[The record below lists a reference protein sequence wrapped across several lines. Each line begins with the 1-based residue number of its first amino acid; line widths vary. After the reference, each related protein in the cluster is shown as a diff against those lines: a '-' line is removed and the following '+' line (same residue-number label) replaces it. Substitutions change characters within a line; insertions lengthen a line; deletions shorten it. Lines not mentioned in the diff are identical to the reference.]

1 MASTTLEPKLIVST
15 IEVLNK
21 RIEERFPD
29 AGLKDVCSKV
39 LKLAK
44 NMESRADWIGKPVVW
59 LRLVTWLV
67 IAAIITC
74 LLYTSPSPRD

>member
-44 NMESRADWIGKPVVW
+44 NMESRADWIGKPVV
-59 LRLVTWLV
+59 
-67 IAAIITC
+67 
-74 LLYTSPSPRD
+74 